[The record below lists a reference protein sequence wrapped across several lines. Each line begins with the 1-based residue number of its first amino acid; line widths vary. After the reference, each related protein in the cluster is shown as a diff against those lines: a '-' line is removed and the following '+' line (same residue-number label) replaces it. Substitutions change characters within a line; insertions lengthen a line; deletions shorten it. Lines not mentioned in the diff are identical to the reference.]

1 MASRDRTPQP
11 RDAGS
16 TSNGRRPPPH
26 PDPDALL
33 LNVHSRTSIRERL
46 RLRQQ
51 QQQQQQGAGGVL
63 ADLNTLHTQQN
74 KDFHTLFAPTPRD
87 SIPASVYVSGHLS
100 PSDQWVAVGN
110 ESSGV
115 ISLTESDAEDDAVP
129 DLKGRGPL
137 PHVRADSGGGY
148 DIPADPQ
155 YRLHTAA
162 NNSRA
167 DNAGSISHSA
177 GDDADHQ
184 AVHLLRESVASL
196 LSAANSPSSSSV
208 SSAQPYIV
216 GSGSRRQHNQL
227 QPSVS
232 TGGRPPRTASY
243 ARSQSPSDLSKI
255 SEPCYLS
262 SAPNRHVTADIDHF
276 SDVVLSSYAATAP
289 PTQQRQAAR
298 PSTQLPTYQEF
309 KQQRHDRQTLPVAV
323 PSGASS
329 AAPTRS
335 AVDPPRQP
343 YVTTSAAEASTAVNS
358 AAYAYHPLLAD
369 YGIHRRPA
377 GQASISSNASRSP
390 FASIRTVSPIIM
402 DERHQALDSDLVSQ
416 AQAEAALEQTILCPM
431 SQTISEKT
439 AETDAAAASGDR
451 SGSVARQN
459 WARYTGYA
467 IVGFGVGTLVGM
479 MCFDMAASSTPKATR
494 TIPIASV

>member
-1 MASRDRTPQP
+1 
-11 RDAGS
+11 
-16 TSNGRRPPPH
+16 
-26 PDPDALL
+26 
-33 LNVHSRTSIRERL
+33 
-46 RLRQQ
+46 
-51 QQQQQQGAGGVL
+51 
-63 ADLNTLHTQQN
+63 
-74 KDFHTLFAPTPRD
+74 
-87 SIPASVYVSGHLS
+87 
-100 PSDQWVAVGN
+100 QWVAVGN

-162 NNSRA
+162 NNSCA

-309 KQQRHDRQTLPVAV
+309 KQQRHDRQTLPVA
-323 PSGASS
+323 
-329 AAPTRS
+329 
-335 AVDPPRQP
+335 
-343 YVTTSAAEASTAVNS
+343 
-358 AAYAYHPLLAD
+358 
-369 YGIHRRPA
+369 
-377 GQASISSNASRSP
+377 ASISSNASRSP

-439 AETDAAAASGDR
+439 AETDAATASGDR

-479 MCFDMAASSTPKATR
+479 MCFDMAASSTPKAAR